1 MVQQESVRIVQEN
14 KNINVVY
21 SDTIPSV
28 VEQYTLRNTKE
39 EAIACAQQELNE
51 LFGADIA
58 AEQYSVRVTY
68 FAPKE
73 HIRLNPDKYTDPEN
87 WRGGYSVE
95 ILDKNGK
102 EVESSELL
110 IRHYLVQQ
118 LGANQAF
125 KINIEI
131 KDAEPILTDQHGNQ
145 IPNDFIKT
153 ILEK

>member
-1 MVQQESVRIVQEN
+1 MEITIGVILLATAILNIILFFKIWIMTNDTEKIREFLEIIVS
-14 KNINVVY
+14 I
-21 SDTIPSV
+21 
-28 VEQYTLRNTKE
+28 
-39 EAIACAQQELNE
+39 
-51 LFGADIA
+51 
-58 AEQYSVRVTY
+58 
-68 FAPKE
+68 KE
-73 HIRLNPDKYTDPEN
+73 HDYKNKTTKNNKDIDKNDIEL
-87 WRGGYSVE
+87 YSWVIEIKSRKEFQVIE